1 MRAARLPLS
10 NSYLHNLHIRLS
22 IIVDLKDPSARDDP
36 LFGAVVAVGEVDGE
50 MGGCGVPFVPVEGF
64 EVCEVVVFEL
74 LAVDFEVGVEVEVRD
89 VQFGLQQAEGE
100 GVGLEFGVVVC
111 QDYVVGEPIR
121 RVCSRYDDIVRSR
134 WREEIRQIRQ
144 RLHLR

>member
-1 MRAARLPLS
+1 M
-10 NSYLHNLHIRLS
+10 
-22 IIVDLKDPSARDDP
+22 
-36 LFGAVVAVGEVDGE
+36 GEVDGE

-100 GVGLEFGVVVC
+100 GVGLEFGVVVG

-134 WREEIRQIRQ
+134 RREEIRQIRQ